1 MITKELLIR
10 EIDRLDAGYWEVL
23 YKIIKAF
30 EPPIKAHGGKSEWLQ
45 FINETYGCLADN
57 PIERG
62 EQRTYEL
69 REDFR

>member
-30 EPPIKAHGGKSEWLQ
+30 ESPIKDHGGKSEWLQ

-62 EQRTYEL
+62 EQGTYEI